1 MAANRGAGLILV
13 LLLAGCSKSGSPVAA
28 SREFI
33 DRYYIERDHAKAL
46 EVAEGGAAE
55 RIRSER
61 KLLEE
66 AGTGGYTGVQPRVF
80 YNLQSER
87 PIGDQTELIYNLTVD
102 SSGVQLRKEVRIVVR
117 KVGSEY
123 KVTFFH
129 DRDLPRK

>member
-1 MAANRGAGLILV
+1 MPANRISGLILV
-13 LLLAGCSKSGSPVAA
+13 LLFAGCSKSRSPVAA

-87 PIGDQTELIYNLTVD
+87 ASGEQTELIYHLTVD
-102 SSGVQLRKEVRIVVR
+102 SSGVQLKKEVRIVVH

-123 KVTFFH
+123 KVSFFH

>member
-1 MAANRGAGLILV
+1 MTAKRGAALIWVLV
-13 LLLAGCSKSGSPVAA
+13 FAGCSKGGNPVAV

-87 PIGDQTELIYNLTVD
+87 PSGERTELLYYLTVD
-102 SSGVQLRKEVRIVVR
+102 SSGVQLKKEVRIVVR
-117 KVGSEY
+117 KLGSEY
-123 KVTFFH
+123 KVSFFQ

>member
-1 MAANRGAGLILV
+1 MSANRGLGLILV
-13 LLLAGCSKSGSPVAA
+13 LLFAGCSKSGSPIAV

-61 KLLEE
+61 RLLEE

-80 YNLQSER
+80 YNLHSER
-87 PIGDQTELIYNLTVD
+87 PSGDQTELTYYLTVD
-102 SSGVQLRKEVRIVVR
+102 SSGVQLKKEVRIVVR
-117 KVGSEY
+117 KLGSGY
-123 KVTFFH
+123 KVSFFH

>member
-1 MAANRGAGLILV
+1 MTAKCGAGLILV
-13 LLLAGCSKSGSPVAA
+13 LVFAGCSKSGSPVAV
-28 SREFI
+28 SRDFI

-46 EVAEGGAAE
+46 EIAEGGAAE

-87 PIGDQTELIYNLTVD
+87 PSGEQTELIYYLTVD
-102 SSGVQLRKEVRIVVR
+102 SSGVQLKKEVRIVVR
-117 KVGSEY
+117 KVGSGY
-123 KVTFFH
+123 KVSFFH